1 MALDENIY
9 ELRREKLK
17 RIEALGQRT
26 YPTKYEF
33 THTIPQVLAEYSEK
47 TAEQLENPRVNARIA
62 GRIMAIRL
70 MGKAGFAHLQQ
81 EGQRL
86 QIYVKK
92 DAVGEKGF
100 ELYKLLDLGD
110 HIGVSGYLFRTRTGE
125 LTVHVEE
132 ITFTVSSPVRV
143 RNKYPLTPM

>member
-1 MALDENIY
+1 LALDENIY

-47 TAEQLENPRVNARIA
+47 TTEQLENPRINVRVA

-110 HIGVSGYLFRTRTGE
+110 HIGVTGYLFRTRTGE

-132 ITFTVSSPVRV
+132 ITF
-143 RNKYPLTPM
+143 

>member
-1 MALDENIY
+1 MGDI
-9 ELRREKLK
+9 
-17 RIEALGQRT
+17 
-26 YPTKYEF
+26 
-33 THTIPQVLAEYSEK
+33 LANQSEK
-47 TAEQLENPRVNARIA
+47 NGEQLENPRVQVRVA

-81 EGQRL
+81 DGQRL

-110 HIGVSGYLFRTRTGE
+110 HIGASGYLFRTRTGE
-125 LTVHVEE
+125 LSVPVEQ
-132 ITFTVSSPVRV
+132 ITFLSKDLVPVPA
-143 RNKYPLTPM
+143 KWHGLTDVQLRYRQRYLDLTMNP

>member
-1 MALDENIY
+1 MALDEKIY

-17 RIEALGQRT
+17 QIEALGQPA
-26 YPTKYEF
+26 YPTKVRRSPTPF
-33 THTIPQVLAEYSEK
+33 RRFSRSTRDK
-47 TAEQLENPRVNARIA
+47 TAEQLENPRVNVRVA

-81 EGQRL
+81 DGQRL

-125 LTVHVEE
+125 LRSTSRKSH
-132 ITFTVSSPVRV
+132 FSPKTCCRC
-143 RNKYPLTPM
+143 RKSGTG

>member
-1 MALDENIY
+1 MPLDENIY

-47 TAEQLENPRVNARIA
+47 TAEQLENPRVNVRVA

-110 HIGVSGYLFRTRTGE
+110 HIGVTGYLFRTRTGE

-132 ITFTVSSPVRV
+132 ITF
-143 RNKYPLTPM
+143 YPRICCRCPKNGTD